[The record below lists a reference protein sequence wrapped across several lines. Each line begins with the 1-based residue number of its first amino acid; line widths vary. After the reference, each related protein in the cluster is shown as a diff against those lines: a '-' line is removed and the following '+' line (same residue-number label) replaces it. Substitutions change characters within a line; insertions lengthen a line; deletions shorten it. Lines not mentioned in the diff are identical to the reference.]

1 MIEGIDIGRGLM
13 SAQAAWDCA
22 AVIASAAS
30 CIFTLTRRTML
41 SGQHGTWHSAPG
53 IVQGVLAFQAIL
65 MGMVAMSILSGS
77 HAGQRET
84 VVYVV
89 SAIVSA
95 VLVVNLTLTGRKDA
109 PADGEG
115 SRP

>member
-1 MIEGIDIGRGLM
+1 VIEGMDIGRGM
-13 SAQAAWDCA
+13 MTAQAAWDCA
-22 AVIASAAS
+22 AVIASAAT

-53 IVQGVLAFQAIL
+53 LVQAVLAFQAIL
-65 MGMVAMSILSGS
+65 MGMVAMSILAGA

-89 SAIVSA
+89 SALVSA
-95 VLVVNLTLTGRKDA
+95 VLVVNLTRTGRRDTS
-109 PADGEG
+109 PDGEG